1 MDEHF
6 KQSDLQKSDQPN
18 NMEDER
24 TKESFRQNA
33 SFAEKILFNEG
44 MFSHSSDDYDI
55 KKVTRVRI
63 ENMLYANLLQQT
75 EVPVSTNVTNIGRQ
89 GINQWIWD
97 NNVLK
102 NIPTNTLKKH
112 LHNKKRKDAFYY
124 RNEYLLVLELTQSIS
139 EYLKLPVHEILDE
152 HLLDQEVWSY
162 LSTSFA
168 TTKSK
173 QGLIKSLITS
183 TTEVARYDVKEVLLL
198 FPPIKKRKF
207 NIVHP
212 KVELYTKQL
221 MKEGKSKLTIKTYM
235 NDINCMLSWL
245 VNNMKDFT
253 GYELHNVPILSIKE
267 FHLQEFRSYL
277 LMKQRKGEY
286 NSITI
291 SECIYDIKNFF
302 AYLKKSFGFR
312 NPARK
317 LKSIKAPRYHFRD
330 LPTEEQLIEFFNVI
344 DMYSESPLFESVA
357 FQLMVTLGLRSMEV
371 SHVSWNDINMG
382 TKTIMI
388 QSKGGKYH
396 ILPLAGKLYR
406 NLEMCQRFPLT
417 NKYLFGDDPVKIVSQ
432 LKNNYKLYS
441 HVAGWNFSG
450 GLHLFRH
457 CFVTNLAGKNSPPQI
472 LKELSRVVKMDT
484 VSLYTHLNQR
494 TNWLSQQINKLD
506 YSPQGGK

>member
-1 MDEHF
+1 MDEYF
-6 KQSDLQKSDQPN
+6 KQDDPQNSDQQN
-18 NMEDER
+18 NMEPER

-33 SFAEKILFNEG
+33 SFDEKILLNEG
-44 MFSHSSDDYDI
+44 MFYHSSDDHDI

-63 ENMLYANLLQQT
+63 ENMLYANTLQQT
-75 EVPVSTNVTNIGRQ
+75 EAPVSTYIGRQ
-89 GINQWIWD
+89 GINQWILD
-97 NNVLK
+97 NNVLTD
-102 NIPTNTLKKH
+102 IPTTFLKKY
-112 LHNKKRKDAFYY
+112 LYSKKARDAFYFY
-124 RNEYLLVLELTQSIS
+124 RDEYLLILELTQRLSGH
-139 EYLKLPVHEILDE
+139 LKTPAHKLMDE

-173 QGLIKSLITS
+173 QRLINSLITYI
-183 TTEVARYDVKEVLLL
+183 TGVTGYDTKEVLL
-198 FPPIKKRKF
+198 FPPVKNLKKM
-207 NIVHP
+207 VHP
-212 KVELYTKQL
+212 KLELYTKQL
-221 MKEGKSKLTIKTYM
+221 TKEGKSKNTINTYK
-235 NDINCMLSWL
+235 NHINCMLSWL

-253 GYELHNVPILSIKE
+253 GNELHNIPILSIKE
-267 FHLQEFRSYL
+267 IHLQEFRSYL
-277 LMKQRKGEY
+277 LMKQRKGDY
-286 NSITI
+286 RSITI
-291 SECIYDIKNFF
+291 SECIYDVKNFF
-302 AYLKKSFGFR
+302 VFLKKSFGFP

-317 LKSIKAPRYHFRD
+317 LKSIKAPRYHYRD

-344 DMYSESPLFESVA
+344 DMYSQSPLLESVA

-371 SHVSWNDINMG
+371 SHVSWNDINLE

-406 NLEMCQRFPLT
+406 NLELFQRFPLT
-417 NKYLFGDDPVKIVSQ
+417 KKYLFGDDPVKIVSQ
-432 LKNNYKLYS
+432 LKENYKLYS
-441 HVAGWNFSG
+441 HVAGWNFPG
-450 GLHLFRH
+450 ALHLFRH
-457 CFVTNLAGKNSPPQI
+457 CFVTNLAGKNPPPQI